1 MKKVFLPAILV
12 SASWIAAAQ
21 TPEERLE
28 KSPRHQEWVEV
39 KQGDKTVHSF
49 LVYPEVS
56 DEVPAIILIHENR
69 GLNDWVRGM
78 ADQFAER
85 GYIAIAPDLLSGM
98 GPAGGKTSDFETGD
112 AAREALYQLD
122 PDQITKDLNAV
133 YDHVSKLPS
142 SNGKVIV
149 IGFCWGGSQSFR
161 FATNQP
167 NLSAAMVCY
176 GSPPDSGYENIK
188 APVYGFYGG
197 SDNRIN
203 ASIPDAEKKMKE
215 LSKEYDY
222 VIYEGA
228 GHGFMRSGEAD
239 EGSAENKKAR
249 EEGWKRIEKILSGI
263 KGK

>member
-1 MKKVFLPAILV
+1 MMRKISLLSILV
-12 SASWIAAAQ
+12 SASWIATAQ

-28 KSPRHQEWVEV
+28 KSPRHQEWAEV
-39 KQGDKTVHSF
+39 KQGDKNVHSF

-56 DEVPAIILIHENR
+56 QKVTAIILIHENR

-98 GPAGGKTSDFETGD
+98 GPGGGKTSDFETSD

-142 SNGKVIV
+142 SNGKVVV

-161 FATNQP
+161 YATNQP
-167 NLSAAMVCY
+167 NLEAAIVCY
-176 GSPPDSGYENIK
+176 GSPPESGYENIK

-197 SDNRIN
+197 NDNRIN

-215 LSKEYDY
+215 LSKKYDY
-222 VIYEGA
+222 VIYDGA
-228 GHGFMRSGEAD
+228 GHGFMRSGEEAA
-239 EGSAENKKAR
+239 GSEANRKAR
-249 EEGWKRIEKILSGI
+249 EEGWKRIEKILAEI
-263 KGK
+263 N